1 MEDVERQVV
10 QAGNSL
16 SDPAEVRGIGYLEDV
31 EVDPFGQDQGQ
42 YATYEPGDKQYDDQ
56 ERNKI
61 KEELSTEQAKQKPN
75 KDLLADLADELALNP
90 EDRPEMAP
98 QSVLRDALG
107 QLEKAKIEQNSL
119 GSRLRSVFGGGN
131 EQMEGLAQVEGRLED
146 SIPNTGAELSA
157 QRALAEQL
165 VARDNARFD
174 PEVEAYNNFRAEAE
188 ASAIGRDF
196 VAGGGGT
203 MADEAIGRIGEVRSL
218 GKANETAQVIRYAG
232 DSSSFPIATNMN
244 GVYVDPRT
252 GQPIAVQETQP
263 TALAGSNTPNSA
275 NQLNAPTRESA
286 TEYVARMMPDYK
298 QQGRVFG
305 DYPQVDITGATTLFA
320 DRVRGLAGG
329 GFEAAADMPTNV
341 RSIEEFD
348 RTLNMVRE
356 AGLGMGKKF
365 YSMEKTDGGV
375 KKKRSMDPGPQEI
388 MNYLR
393 YTPAEQ
399 EELAGAL
406 YQLDSARRSSVNQN
420 PDSMYFTRTGPRGSM
435 EDVRF
440 DAPEAIDPRDGAAQ
454 IAKFTRGERIEG
466 QQISEAIRGL
476 SPEAAM
482 PYKGTLIERNDK
494 GEMRETKSPII
505 RQTKLPTPSS
515 PGEKGPEYVR
525 RIRTARGQNE
535 TPEDVAETRRL
546 QMNNFVAGERA
557 KRSASER
564 AQKERDITNRSGT
577 APTLTKV
584 YGDGDAARQVTDD
597 ARRQSED
604 MSLSDLIRSIRTRR
618 G

>member
-1 MEDVERQVV
+1 MSRGQVV

-16 SDPAEVRGIGYLEDV
+16 LDPAEIKGIGYKQDV
-31 EVDPFGQDQGQ
+31 EVDPFGHDQGQ
-42 YATYEPGDKQYDDQ
+42 YATYEPGDKQYEEQ

-61 KEELSTEQAKQKPN
+61 KEELYDEQSKKSPN
-75 KDLLADLADELALNP
+75 KGLLADLSAELELNP
-90 EDRPEMAP
+90 EDRPEVAP
-98 QSVLRDALG
+98 RSVLTDALA
-107 QLEKAKIEQNSL
+107 QLDKAKSEQNSL
-119 GSRLRSVFGGGN
+119 GNRLRSVFGGGN

-146 SIPNTGAELSA
+146 SIPNTGAELKS
-157 QRALAEQL
+157 QKALAEQL
-165 VARDNARFD
+165 VKRDNERFD
-174 PEVEAYNNFRAEAE
+174 SEVKTANDFRAEAE
-188 ASAIGRDF
+188 ASAIGRNYT
-196 VAGGGGT
+196 AGGRGT

-218 GKANETAQVIRYAG
+218 GKVNETAQVIRYAG

-252 GQPIAVQETQP
+252 GQPVAVQETQP
-263 TALAGSNTPNSA
+263 TALAGSNTPNTA

-286 TEYVARMMPDYK
+286 TEFVARMMPDYNTS
-298 QQGRVFG
+298 GRVFG

-320 DRVRGLAGG
+320 DRVRGLADG
-329 GFEAAADMPTNV
+329 GFEAAGAMPENI
-341 RSIEEFD
+341 RSIDEFD
-348 RTLNMVRE
+348 RTINMIRE
-356 AGLGMGKKF
+356 TGLAKGKKF
-365 YSMEKTDGGV
+365 YDMEQTEGGV
-375 KKKRSMDPGPQEI
+375 KSTRTKDPGPQSVL
-388 MNYLR
+388 NFLR

-399 EELAGAL
+399 EALAGAL
-406 YQLDSARRSSVNQN
+406 YQLDAARRSSVNQN
-420 PDSMYFTRTGPRGSM
+420 PDSMYFTRTGPRGRM

-440 DAPEAIDPRDGAAQ
+440 DAPEAIDPREGAAQ

-466 QQISEAIRGL
+466 KQVSEAIRGL

-482 PYKGTLIERNDK
+482 PFKGTVVERNDK

-505 RQTKLPTPSS
+505 RSTKVSTPSS

-557 KRSASER
+557 KRAASER
-564 AQKERDITNRSGT
+564 QQKEQDMANRVGT
-577 APTLTKV
+577 APTQTKV
-584 YGDGDAARQVTDD
+584 YGDGDAARQVVDD

-604 MSLSDLIRSIRTRR
+604 MSLSDLIRSIRSRR

>member
-1 MEDVERQVV
+1 
-10 QAGNSL
+10 
-16 SDPAEVRGIGYLEDV
+16 
-31 EVDPFGQDQGQ
+31 
-42 YATYEPGDKQYDDQ
+42 
-56 ERNKI
+56 
-61 KEELSTEQAKQKPN
+61 
-75 KDLLADLADELALNP
+75 
-90 EDRPEMAP
+90 
-98 QSVLRDALG
+98 
-107 QLEKAKIEQNSL
+107 
-119 GSRLRSVFGGGN
+119 
-131 EQMEGLAQVEGRLED
+131 
-146 SIPNTGAELSA
+146 
-157 QRALAEQL
+157 
-165 VARDNARFD
+165 
-174 PEVEAYNNFRAEAE
+174 
-188 ASAIGRDF
+188 
-196 VAGGGGT
+196 

-232 DSSSFPIATNMN
+232 DSSSFPVATNMN
-244 GVYVDPRT
+244 GMYVDPRT

-263 TALAGSNTPNSA
+263 TALAGSNTPNTA

-286 TEYVARMMPDYK
+286 TEYVARMMPDYS
-298 QQGRVFG
+298 QGGRVFG

-329 GFEAAADMPTNV
+329 GFEAAANMPTNV

-348 RTLNMVRE
+348 RTLGMIRE
-356 AGLGMGKKF
+356 TGLGLGKKF
-365 YSMEKTDGGV
+365 YEMEQTDGGV
-375 KKKRSMDPGPQEI
+375 KSKRTKDPGPQAI
-388 MNYLR
+388 MNFLR

-399 EELAGAL
+399 EQLAGAL
-406 YQLDSARRSSVNQN
+406 YQLDAARRSSVNQN

-454 IAKFTRGERIEG
+454 VAKFSRGERIEG

-482 PYKGTLIERNDK
+482 PFKGTVVERNDK

-564 AQKERDITNRSGT
+564 AQKEQDMANRIGT
-577 APTLTKV
+577 PPTQTKV
-584 YGDGDAARQVTDD
+584 YGDGDAARQVVDD

-604 MSLSDLIRSIRTRR
+604 MSLSDLIRSIRSRR